1 MLGQP
6 QLNGQGYGTAEKWR
20 NCSTSFTIQTW
31 ASYTSPAYEAH
42 VWDHWSSSLAP
53 FIGAQMTYT
62 TQSVFG
68 AKADRINSDSLVNMA
83 DKIDAQLEKLHS

>member
-1 MLGQP
+1 
-6 QLNGQGYGTAEKWR
+6 
-20 NCSTSFTIQTW
+20 
-31 ASYTSPAYEAH
+31 
-42 VWDHWSSSLAP
+42 
-53 FIGAQMTYT
+53 MTYT